1 MIRRQHLGL
10 VLLGAIVLGWMSS
23 SAQAEFLSA
32 RQAKKTPR
40 ARIAC
45 LPSPTM
51 GVRYISPEDL
61 GTHAYRSGRRNEGN
75 GILYTCHG
83 GHIDLTHLRKIADWT
98 AYLAFHL
105 REALADNQ
113 SQFVFKMFEPSR
125 HYVELE
131 YPPGW
136 RYLDRQTRHEIARE
150 VSVRMGAY
158 LAYTASVWHE
168 ILTWHGFKAIGF
180 YPEYNSAFSWEDN
193 YSNALGSY
201 IGAMAVR
208 QRDLSYND
216 AMTELIA
223 QEFSRLGVRSKQ
235 TAHDAGEAVRDRW
248 FVGAFIRVTMTKRHL
263 DVGLDDGLIT
273 PWLVPDVTGCGDP
286 EPWLCPVPTLELLED
301 YGFSLKH
308 EIEPREWER
317 FKILRAVY
325 PSRKERRKRIEPTK
339 HFEIILEHVRAK
351 VNKRYGPFAHLR
363 EKPKALPNQTQL
375 AKASRN
381 TRSPSRANTAAR
393 PAELVATAQETPND
407 LASGDG
413 PAHNDR
419 RKRRRPNLLGFLG
432 SAVSWLTD
440 GAL

>member
-1 MIRRQHLGL
+1 
-10 VLLGAIVLGWMSS
+10 
-23 SAQAEFLSA
+23 
-32 RQAKKTPR
+32 
-40 ARIAC
+40 
-45 LPSPTM
+45 M
-51 GVRYISPEDL
+51 GVRYL
-61 GTHAYRSGRRNEGN
+61 GLDGVGEHAYRSGRKEGN
-75 GILYTCHG
+75 GILYTCTG

-98 AYLAFHL
+98 AYLAYHL
-105 REALADNQ
+105 RDALAESQ
-113 SQFVFKMFEPSR
+113 SEFVFKMFEPSR
-125 HYVELE
+125 HHVQVK

-136 RYLDRQTRHEIARE
+136 RYLDEKAKHQIAGE
-150 VSVRMGAY
+150 VSVSMGAY

-193 YSNALGSY
+193 YSNALGAN

-208 QRDLSYND
+208 QRDSSYNE
-216 AMTELIA
+216 AMTELITR
-223 QEFSRLGVRSKQ
+223 ELGRLGIQSKQ
-235 TAHDAGEAVRDRW
+235 TAYDAGEAVRDQW

-273 PWLVPDVTGCGDP
+273 PWLVPNVAGCGNP
-286 EPWLCPVPTLELLED
+286 EPWLCPVPDLDLLED

-325 PSRKERRKRIEPTK
+325 PNRKERRKRIEPTK

-363 EKPKALPNQTQL
+363 EKPKAIPEQTQL
-375 AKASRN
+375 AKASRR
-381 TRSPSRANTAAR
+381 TRSGSRAETTVHQT
-393 PAELVATAQETPND
+393 EFVATAQETP
-407 LASGDG
+407 GDST
-413 PAHNDR
+413 NQDDDQ
-419 RKRRRPNLLGFLG
+419 KRRRPNLLGFLG